1 MKWQNS
7 KIVGLLAIEHNDEND
22 KERLQASRAKLQSLE
37 MELYDIMKTRWEKQL
52 DNQKWE

>member
-7 KIVGLLAIEHNDEND
+7 KIVGLLAIERNDEND